1 MGLGN
6 TDRTKMN
13 STMRA
18 MKKSNSTCRFCTGFY
33 NRNTIQVWDV
43 SSVASVEVRKWKGV
57 KKTEACM
64 RSLLSITTIL
74 QRQ

>member
-1 MGLGN
+1 
-6 TDRTKMN
+6 MN

-18 MKKSNSTCRFCTGFY
+18 MKRVPADFVPDFY

-57 KKTEACM
+57 F
-64 RSLLSITTIL
+64 R
-74 QRQ
+74 RQKLA